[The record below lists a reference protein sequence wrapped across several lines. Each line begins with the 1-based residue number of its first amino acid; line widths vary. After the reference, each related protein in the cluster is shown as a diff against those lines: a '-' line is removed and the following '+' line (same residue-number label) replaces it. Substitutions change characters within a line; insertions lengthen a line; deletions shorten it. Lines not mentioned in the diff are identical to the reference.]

1 MTPGED
7 AQPGHGA
14 ARDAARARWAEREAR
29 DLAGARVAVV
39 GLGTSGRAALR
50 ALQGRVGALLATDG
64 RDEAL
69 QGASVEVPDAV
80 LASGPTPRELAE
92 VTLGL
97 DPDVLVVS
105 PGIPATSDLLVRAQQ
120 LSIPVWS
127 EIELAWRLQRPRP
140 GGGYAPWLAVTGTNG
155 KTTTVTMTAAILA
168 AAGLDAPAVGN
179 VGTPPVQIVTA
190 DGPGPDVLPAE
201 LSSFQLHATHSLAPL
216 AAVCLNLAPDHLD
229 WHGSYA
235 AYRADKARVYRGVT
249 GLCVYSEA
257 DPDTRAMVEEADVAE
272 GARAVG
278 LTLGPPAVSQV
289 GVVDGVL
296 AERVGPGRW
305 TTATEI
311 GEVAD
316 LAHLLGDAAGPGD
329 VPDHLV
335 LDALAAA
342 TLARAAGVEPHHV
355 RDGLRAY
362 RAEDHRATHVATLGG
377 VTYVDDSKATNA
389 HAADAALSAH
399 AERSVVWIAGGLA
412 KGARFDDLV
421 AAHAHRLAH
430 VVLIGKDREPMLD
443 ALARHAPEVP
453 LVEVTRDDDEAVM
466 ERAVGLAAA
475 RALPGQTVLLAPASA
490 SMDQFR
496 SYDQRGRAFADAVRA
511 LATQEER

>member
-1 MTPGED
+1 MTVPPDE
-7 AQPGHGA
+7 
-14 ARDAARARWAEREAR
+14 ARAAWAERSAAE
-29 DLAGARVAVV
+29 LASARVGVV

-50 ALQGRVGALLATDG
+50 ALAGRVGELVATDS

-69 QGASVEVPDAV
+69 EAARSDAPGAR
-80 LASGPTPRELAE
+80 LAAGATPEQLAE
-92 VTLGL
+92 ATLDL
-97 DPDVLVVS
+97 APDVLVVS
-105 PGIPATSDLLVRAQQ
+105 PGVPATSPLLTRAAAAG
-120 LSIPVWS
+120 IPVWS
-127 EIELAWRLQRPRP
+127 EIELAWRLQRPRRD
-140 GGGYAPWLAVTGTNG
+140 GRYAPWLAVTGTNG

-179 VGTPPVQIVTA
+179 VGTPPVEIVTA
-190 DGPGPDVLPAE
+190 GGEGPDVLPAE
-201 LSSFQLHATHSLAPL
+201 LSSFQLHSTHSLAPL
-216 AAVCLNLAPDHLD
+216 AATCLNVAPDHLD
-229 WHGSYA
+229 WHGSFA

-257 DPDTRAMVEEADVAE
+257 DPVTREMVEEADVAE

-289 GVVDGVL
+289 GVVEGVL
-296 AERVGPGRW
+296 AERVGADRW
-305 TTATEI
+305 TAATEL

-316 LAHLLGDAAGPGD
+316 LAHLLGAGAGAED

-342 TLARAAGVEPHHV
+342 TLARAAGAEPHHV
-355 RDGLRAY
+355 RDALRAY
-362 RAEDHRATHVATLGG
+362 RAEDHRATHVATHGG
-377 VTYVDDSKATNA
+377 VRFVDDSKATNA
-389 HAADAALSAH
+389 HAADAALAAH
-399 AERSVVWIAGGLA
+399 GDRSVVWIAGGLA
-412 KGARFDDLV
+412 KGARFDELV

-430 VVLIGKDREPMLD
+430 VVLIGRDREPMLS
-443 ALARHAPEVP
+443 ALGRHAPDVP
-453 LVEVTRDDDEAVM
+453 LVEVVPDDDETVM
-466 ERAVGLAAA
+466 ERAVGLAAS

-496 SYDQRGRAFADAVRA
+496 SYDHRGRVFADAVAA